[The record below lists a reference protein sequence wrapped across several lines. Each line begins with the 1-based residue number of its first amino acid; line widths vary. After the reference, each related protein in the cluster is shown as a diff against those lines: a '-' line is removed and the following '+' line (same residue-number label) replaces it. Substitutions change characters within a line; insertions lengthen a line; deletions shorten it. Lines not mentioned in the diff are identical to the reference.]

1 MIESFN
7 IMQDRLTR
15 MRLAGDPP
23 DVHITPRVGHIGW
36 LDFHHAA
43 EAIEVGRAATEKAI
57 DSITESIVGLS

>member
-1 MIESFN
+1 MIEAFN

-23 DVHITPRVGHIGW
+23 DVHITPHIGHVGW

-43 EAIEVGRAATEKAI
+43 EAIAVGRTATEKALEAI
-57 DSITESIVGLS
+57 METIGAIG

>member
-1 MIESFN
+1 MIEAFN

-23 DVHITPRVGHIGW
+23 DIHITPHIGHIGW

-43 EAIEVGRAATEKAI
+43 QAIEVGRVATEKALEPI
-57 DSITESIVGLS
+57 AETIAALG